1 MTIRLHRIFNLF
13 RREFQRNC
21 LILGCIFLILPL
33 LVLILLGAFHV
44 VFVLPLIA
52 LNLLG
57 FFSLLLG
64 YPKKAEFRHGALTY
78 TENYEISK
86 GERRRLH
93 FRITE
98 IRQVEYVQNKL
109 EKRLNIG
116 RIRFRGT
123 AEIEPAQALKE
134 RKIVFFELCGIP
146 NFDSFSDILEKEL
159 KKTTE
164 NKIVSFSEKY

>member
-1 MTIRLHRIFNLF
+1 MTIRLHRISNLF

-21 LILGCIFLILPL
+21 LILGCIFFVLPL
-33 LVLILLGAFHV
+33 LILVLLDAFHA

-52 LNLLG
+52 LDLLG
-57 FFSLLLG
+57 FCSLLFG
-64 YPKKAEFRHGALTY
+64 YPGKAELRDGVLTY
-78 TENYEISK
+78 TENYEISR

-146 NFDSFSDILEKEL
+146 NFDSFSDFLEKEFL
-159 KKTTE
+159 KS
-164 NKIVSFSEKY
+164 N

>member
-1 MTIRLHRIFNLF
+1 MIIRLHWISNLF

-21 LILGCIFLILPL
+21 LILGSIFLILPL
-33 LVLILLGAFHV
+33 LILLLLDAFHA
-44 VFVLPLIA
+44 VFVIPLLA

-64 YPKKAEFRHGALTY
+64 YPRKAEFRNGVLTY

-98 IRQVEYVQNKL
+98 IRQVEYIQNKL

-116 RIRFRGT
+116 RLRFRGT

-146 NFDSFSDILEKEL
+146 DFESFSECLEKEL
-159 KKTTE
+159 P
-164 NKIVSFSEKY
+164 EKAHI